1 MTVYRNPF
9 WEPVFAELFPI
20 TYKIYVKSPSI
31 IKRLLAR
38 FMLWRIT
45 KREGYDV

>member
-1 MTVYRNPF
+1 MKKYRNPF
-9 WEPVFAELFPI
+9 WEPVFARLFTK
-20 TYKIYVKSPSI
+20 TYKIYVISPSA

-45 KREGYDV
+45 KREGFDV